1 MRINF
6 KQLDTNSEK
15 ILKFTYGLYPV
26 ERDRNSKWVWTAN
39 LFGGVSN
46 DIKSLTITATSEIE
60 NTLTFDGGEMEIQKD
75 CLNILKLNLEN
86 KKQFELKLVN
96 TFTTASDQRKLGI
109 RISNIYVD
117 GEIIF

>member
-1 MRINF
+1 MKINF

-15 ILKFTYGLYPV
+15 ILKFTYGLYPI
-26 ERDRNSKWVWTAN
+26 ELDRTSTWVWTDN
-39 LFGGVSN
+39 LFGGESN
-46 DIKSLTITATSEIE
+46 DIKSLTIAATSEIE
-60 NTLTFDGGEMEIQKD
+60 NTLLFNGEEMEIQKD
-75 CLNILKLNLEN
+75 CLNIIRLNLEN

-96 TFTTASDQRKLGI
+96 TFTTETDQRKLGI